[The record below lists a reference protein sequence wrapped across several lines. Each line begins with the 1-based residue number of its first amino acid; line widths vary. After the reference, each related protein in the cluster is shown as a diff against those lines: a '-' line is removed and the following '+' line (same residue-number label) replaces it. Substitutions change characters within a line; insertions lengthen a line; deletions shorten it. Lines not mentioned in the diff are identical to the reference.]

1 MAAQQRQATDLMLPR
16 STRDGRGLLKAAG
29 RLAKSDPTMTA
40 GLLIILVMALIAIS
54 APVLF
59 TYDPNLVYVE
69 NRFSGPSATN
79 WFGTD
84 VVGRDVYSR
93 TIYGSRVSLTVAGAV
108 GAATILVATAIGLLV
123 GYFRW
128 VDMAV
133 MRIMDAV
140 MAFPGLLLAIAW
152 TAVFGGNVR
161 SVIVVLCII
170 STPGTVRIVRSAV
183 LSLREQMFVDA
194 ARALGAPTYRIL
206 ARHILP
212 NTVAPL
218 IVQGT
223 FIAGGAIL
231 LEAYVS
237 FLGAGVSPYDTP
249 TWGGIM
255 ADGRNYLS
263 RAVWIIFFP
272 GVFLTLTVL
281 GINIAGDGL
290 RDKLDPKLRRRM

>member
-1 MAAQQRQATDLMLPR
+1 MARKQRATGLSIRRAPNVLV
-16 STRDGRGLLKAAG
+16 LLKASG
-29 RLAKSDPTMTA
+29 RLAKSSPTMAA
-40 GLLIILVMALIAIS
+40 GLVIVLLMVLIAIF

-59 TYDPNLVYVE
+59 TEDPNAVE
-69 NRFSGPSATN
+69 PRNRFVGPSADN

-93 TIYGSRVSLTVAGAV
+93 TIYGSRVSLIVAAAV
-108 GAATILVATAIGLLV
+108 ASITTLLAVVIGLLV
-123 GYFRW
+123 GYYRW

-133 MRIMDAV
+133 MRIVD
-140 MAFPGLLLAIAW
+140 GLMSIPAILLAIALM
-152 TAVFGGNVR
+152 AIFGGSVQNV
-161 SVIVVLCII
+161 IIALCVVE
-170 STPGTVRIVRSAV
+170 TPRAVRVMRAAV
-183 LSLREQMFVDA
+183 LGLKEEMFIDA
-194 ARALGAPTYRIL
+194 ARAVGAPTYRIL
-206 ARHILP
+206 ARHIFP

-218 IVQGT
+218 IVLAT
-223 FIAGGAIL
+223 FIAASAIL

-237 FLGAGVSPYDTP
+237 FLGAGVSQETP
-249 TWGGIM
+249 TWGSIM
-255 ADGRNYLS
+255 AQGRQYLS